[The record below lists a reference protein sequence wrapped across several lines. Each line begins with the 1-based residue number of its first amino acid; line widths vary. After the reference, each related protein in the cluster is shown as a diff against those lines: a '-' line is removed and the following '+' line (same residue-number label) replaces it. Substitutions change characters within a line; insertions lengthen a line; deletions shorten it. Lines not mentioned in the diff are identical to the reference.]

1 MNETPKPCRITMTLA
16 NGGVVRVLAHN
27 TDPTKLVLKARS
39 ADDLDS
45 LAIQVGVDLG
55 GDLIT
60 GSHHTILSV
69 DREKVA
75 TAVAEYVRQQIM
87 AEPLSLQTDVPG
99 EGSDDD
105 GDDDNGGC

>member
-16 NGGVVRVLAHN
+16 DGAVVRVQAHN

-39 ADDLDS
+39 SDDLDS

-55 GDLIT
+55 GEVIT

-87 AEPLSLQTDVPG
+87 VQPLTLG
-99 EGSDDD
+99 AAEGSDDE
-105 GDDDNGGC
+105 DDSVGC